1 MKPSRLL
8 PHNLILLFLLSFIG
22 MNSFAAEQN
31 KLKIA
36 TFNVS
41 MEGSNYLE
49 KGQKIPSPN
58 KLQNLLQNDVTPQ
71 IRNIAEILQRVRPDI
86 VLLNEFDYIPDAS
99 QGVQAFIN
107 RYLHQSQHGAE
118 PIDYPYFHIGPVNT
132 GEPSPFD
139 LDHDGVAS
147 GVGGDAWG
155 FGFYPG
161 HYGMVVLSRYPIDN
175 AHIRTFQMLKWS
187 AMPNAERPFDPITKQ
202 PWHTDEQWQALR
214 LSSKSHW
221 DIPVNVNGEWLHVL
235 AAHPTPPVF
244 DGPED
249 RNGKRNHDEIRLW
262 ADYLTGG
269 AAASYIVDDNGLQ
282 GGFDKNARFVFVGDM
297 NSAPYPTADQRGSV
311 KQLLDHPLVNGSF
324 VPTSKGGAEYLP
336 KVAEAKTY
344 TASWKE
350 RADYVL
356 PSKAGMKILDGGVFW
371 PQKSSP
377 LYRLIKNR
385 GASSDHRLVWL
396 SVELTPLAN

>member
-1 MKPSRLL
+1 MKPAWLTSLK
-8 PHNLILLFLLSFIG
+8 ITLLFLLSFIG
-22 MNSFAAEQN
+22 MNTFAATE
-31 KLKIA
+31 KHIKIA

-49 KGQKIPSPN
+49 KGQKIPSAD
-58 KLQNLLQNDVTPQ
+58 KLQNLLQNDDNQQ

-86 VLLNEFDYIPDAS
+86 VLLNEFDYIADADK
-99 QGVQAFIN
+99 GVKAFIK
-107 RYLHQSQHGAE
+107 RYLNQSQNGAE

-132 GEPSPFD
+132 GVPSPYD

-161 HYGMVVLSRYPIDN
+161 QYGMVVLSRYPIDDE
-175 AHIRTFQMLKWS
+175 HIRTFQLLKWS
-187 AMPNAERPFDPITKQ
+187 AMPNAQQPIDPASNQ
-202 PWHTDEQWQALR
+202 PWYNTEQWQALR
-214 LSSKSHW
+214 LSSKAHW
-221 DIPVNVNGEWLHVL
+221 DIPVNVDCEWLHVL

-269 AAASYIVDDNGLQ
+269 TAASYIVDDQGRQ
-282 GGFDKNARFVFVGDM
+282 GGFSQNARFVLLGDM
-297 NSAPYPTADQRGSV
+297 NSAPYATADQSGAVR
-311 KQLLDHPLVNGSF
+311 QLIDHPLVNGSF
-324 VPTSKGGAEYLP
+324 VPTSQGGAEYVP
-336 KVAEAKTY
+336 DVEESKSY

-356 PSKAGMKILDGGVFW
+356 PSKAGMKVLDGGVFW
-371 PQKSSP
+371 PEKASP
-377 LYRLIKNR
+377 LYRLIKDR
-385 GASSDHRLVWL
+385 SDSSDHRLVWL
-396 SVELTPLAN
+396 SVALAPIDK